1 MFSRIGFL
9 VSILL
14 SPVPFL
20 LFSTCP
26 LVAARPRQVE
36 PPGYQSELDVR
47 PLTCD
52 NPARLSSVFDYSA
65 KKRRSSND
73 ACPKRTVFERDTADD
88 DDYSCSENKPCKNGA
103 CCPKA
108 TGYCNYGPDAC
119 GTNGQSPNDV
129 CWSHCDAH
137 AECGRYADPPGKT
150 CPLNVCCSQ
159 FGFCGLTSDFCTKS
173 SEKDTGCQSNCDQ
186 PQSGKSGGN
195 VQNRIIGYYESW
207 AHARSCSGMTFQDI
221 PVESLTHLNCKL
233 KHLCLHSS
241 IDRKKHC
248 STPANLCHSRL
259 CVHYPRLFQYR
270 SHG

>member
-1 MFSRIGFL
+1 MFAIHLGAVEL
-9 VSILL
+9 
-14 SPVPFL
+14 L
-20 LFSTCP
+20 LFFSLSLLLLGAGP
-26 LVAARPRQVE
+26 PAAAWPRHVNSQVYS
-36 PPGYQSELDVR
+36 PELDIP

-52 NPARLSSVFDYSA
+52 NPAILSSFFDYSA
-65 KKRRSSND
+65 KRSRISND
-73 ACPKRTVFERDTADD
+73 ACPKRTIFERDTADD
-88 DDYSCSENKPCKNGA
+88 DDYSCSEAKPCKNGA

-150 CPLNVCCSQ
+150 CPLNVCCSE

-173 SEKDTGCQSNCDQ
+173 SEQNAGCQSNCDQ
-186 PQSGKSGGN
+186 PPSGKSGGN

-233 KHLCLHSS
+233 
-241 IDRKKHC
+241 
-248 STPANLCHSRL
+248 
-259 CVHYPRLFQYR
+259 
-270 SHG
+270 